1 MFFSTKF
8 KPSKVSICIYEYK
21 KIYIKYV
28 FLYSSPK
35 THNTASNC
43 LQHSIKAIRFDKSF
57 QGGKQ
62 VKTLIIVVK
71 LSPRAE
77 LDRRNK
83 KMAI

>member
-1 MFFSTKF
+1 MYS
-8 KPSKVSICIYEYK
+8 
-21 KIYIKYV
+21 
-28 FLYSSPK
+28 LYSSPK
-35 THNTASNC
+35 STITASNC

-62 VKTLIIVVK
+62 VKTFIIVVK